1 MPAYESEI
9 TQFLKEL
16 LRQRPEIE
24 VDQRRGR
31 AIWWDKELD
40 LQETQRL
47 RESEVPQQAYPYQTG
62 D

>member
-24 VDQRRGR
+24 IDQRRGR